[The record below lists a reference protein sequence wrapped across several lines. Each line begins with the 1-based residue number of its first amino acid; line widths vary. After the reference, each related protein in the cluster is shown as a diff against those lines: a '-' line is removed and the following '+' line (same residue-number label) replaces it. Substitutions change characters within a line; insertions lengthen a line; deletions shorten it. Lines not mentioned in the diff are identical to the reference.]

1 MYNNIFKYL
10 FKKTDGRKDQMSSYE
25 IQKQF
30 YPLLI
35 LNVS

>member
-10 FKKTDGRKDQMSSYE
+10 FKKTDGRKDQMSYE